1 MEFGVGEV
9 EVNGVRLHY
18 REVGEGPQTVVLSH
32 SFLTD
37 HRQFEAQIE
46 ALSDSCR
53 VIAYDHRDHGRSARA
68 TAPYD
73 LEALVDDAE
82 ELLDA
87 LSASPCHFVGL
98 STGGFVGMRLALRN
112 PERFRTLTLMDT
124 SAAPEAWPQRF
135 KYQALFGI
143 LAVAGVRPVLR
154 SGMAAMFSSSF
165 LRDPARRDEVALWRQ
180 RIADNDPRGIIRF
193 GNAIFARGDIEDR
206 LSQVKVP
213 TLVIVGERDRP
224 CPPARARAIAAAI
237 PQARLAIIPD
247 AGHLS
252 TVEQPAKVNDVL
264 IPFIRDH

>member
-1 MEFGVGEV
+1 MGEV
-9 EVNGVRLHY
+9 EVNGVRLFY
-18 REVGEGPQTVVLSH
+18 REAGRGPHTVVLSH

-37 HRQFEAQIE
+37 HRQFDAQIE
-46 ALSDSCR
+46 ALSDTYR

-73 LEALVDDAE
+73 LAALVDDAE
-82 ELLDA
+82 GLLDA
-87 LSASPCHFVGL
+87 LSASPCQFVGL
-98 STGGFVGMRLALRN
+98 STGGFVGMRLALRA
-112 PERFRTLTLMDT
+112 PERFRSLTLMDT
-124 SAAPEAWPQRF
+124 SAAPEAWQQRV

-193 GNAIFARGDIEDR
+193 GNAIFGRGDIENR

-213 TLVIVGERDRP
+213 TLVVVGERDRP
-224 CPPARARAIAAAI
+224 CPPARARAIATAI
-237 PQARLAIIPD
+237 PQATLTVIPD

-252 TVEQPAKVNDVL
+252 TIEQPDRVNDVL
-264 IPFIRDH
+264 VPFLQEH